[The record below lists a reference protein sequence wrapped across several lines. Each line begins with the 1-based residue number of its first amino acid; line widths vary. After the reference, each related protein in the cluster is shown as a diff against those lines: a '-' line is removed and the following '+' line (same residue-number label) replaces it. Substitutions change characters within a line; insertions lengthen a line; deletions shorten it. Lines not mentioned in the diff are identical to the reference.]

1 MLSSRY
7 LHLHE
12 ALGLGPMWLNQ
23 NAKIIH
29 AAPQAAAST
38 APVRPKTIAA
48 DTAQAVRT
56 LSAGAHQARTTA
68 IATAQT
74 AKPAVRVPEAAP
86 KAIAETPTKTGKVA
100 HSDNLPRLDVTIRPS
115 EIMVVSICP
124 STEDSLHG
132 TLFSGDVGALLD
144 NILAAIGLKPE
155 QAHKTAWVKTAPV
168 FTALPDA
175 EHIRAELAEMQNEL
189 TASQARAVLF
199 LGKIFDSPDMIG
211 LMNELCTERPHFV
224 IPHPARLLMQP
235 QLKAQVWQI
244 LKPLKQL
251 LAKAV

>member
-1 MLSSRY
+1 M
-7 LHLHE
+7 
-12 ALGLGPMWLNQ
+12 
-23 NAKIIH
+23 
-29 AAPQAAAST
+29 
-38 APVRPKTIAA
+38 
-48 DTAQAVRT
+48 
-56 LSAGAHQARTTA
+56 
-68 IATAQT
+68 
-74 AKPAVRVPEAAP
+74 
-86 KAIAETPTKTGKVA
+86 AETPAKTEKAA

-124 STEDSLHG
+124 STEDNLHG
-132 TLFSGDVGALLD
+132 TLFSGDVGTLLD

-211 LMNELCTERPHFV
+211 LMNELCGKRPHFV

-235 QLKAQVWQI
+235 QLKAQAWQI

>member
-1 MLSSRY
+1 
-7 LHLHE
+7 
-12 ALGLGPMWLNQ
+12 
-23 NAKIIH
+23 
-29 AAPQAAAST
+29 
-38 APVRPKTIAA
+38 
-48 DTAQAVRT
+48 
-56 LSAGAHQARTTA
+56 
-68 IATAQT
+68 
-74 AKPAVRVPEAAP
+74 
-86 KAIAETPTKTGKVA
+86 
-100 HSDNLPRLDVTIRPS
+100 
-115 EIMVVSICP
+115 MVVSICP

-132 TLFSGDVGALLD
+132 TLFSGDVGTLLD

-175 EHIRAELAEMQNEL
+175 EHIHSELAEMQNEL

-211 LMNELCTERPHFV
+211 LMNELCAERPHFV

-235 QLKAQVWQI
+235 QLKAQAWQI